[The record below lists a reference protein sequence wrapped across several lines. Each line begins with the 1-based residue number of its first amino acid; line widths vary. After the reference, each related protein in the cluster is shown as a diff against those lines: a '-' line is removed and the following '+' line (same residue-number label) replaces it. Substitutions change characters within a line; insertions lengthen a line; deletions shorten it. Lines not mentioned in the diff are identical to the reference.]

1 LAPHLKKRRVKGRT
15 ALHSKK
21 RRRAERLSQKK
32 KNIRKKKEREKR
44 EGKSFRVFQIY
55 EDISP

>member
-1 LAPHLKKRRVKGRT
+1 VKGRT